1 MKSFVFALVLLF
13 AGCSSPPSAA
23 PDFFVAQST
32 LTDCG
37 KASAAMLVNFAG
49 GQSSVAEATRLTRSG
64 GWWTID
70 DIERHLVTKG
80 IPYKVLIGF
89 GIQDALINGG
99 AVALLTNIG
108 IANHWVVA
116 YELRGDQVRVADPLF
131 GMRWQSVFSLDQQ
144 SVPLLVKVERKL

>member
-1 MKSFVFALVLLF
+1 MKSLVFALVILLS
-13 AGCSSPPSAA
+13 GCSSPPSAA

-49 GQSSVAEATRLTRSG
+49 GNSSVAEATRLTRSG
-64 GWWTID
+64 GWWTVD

-116 YELRGDQVRVADPLF
+116 YELRSGLVRVADPLF
-131 GMRWQSVFSLDQQ
+131 GMRWDSVRAFDQRA
-144 SVPLLVKVERKL
+144 VPIFIKVERR